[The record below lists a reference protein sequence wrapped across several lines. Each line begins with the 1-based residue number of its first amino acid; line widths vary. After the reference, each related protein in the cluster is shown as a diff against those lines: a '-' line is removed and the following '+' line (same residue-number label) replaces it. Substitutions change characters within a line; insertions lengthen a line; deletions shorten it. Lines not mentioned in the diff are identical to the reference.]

1 MFCIGDRVRILENM
15 PGTFKK
21 EATITDI
28 IPFENL
34 DNAMWLCEVKL
45 DDGQIRRLQSRD
57 LEGVRRDAV
66 HNGGKS

>member
-15 PGTFKK
+15 PGTYEK

-28 IPFENL
+28 IPFENI
-34 DNAMWLCEVKL
+34 DHAMWLCQLKL

-57 LEGVRRDAV
+57 LVGVSRDAV
-66 HNGGKS
+66 HNRGKS